1 MPPPKPEVY
10 RFVTTAPY
18 SANSLPISKP
28 KGEMRLWLLCLSLAF
43 VFVSIG
49 FYLIDAYWPYRYRN
63 VDPLLQK
70 VFASQIKMDHY
81 HRTYFP
87 SPGFVA
93 TGLTLHRNSA
103 PDLPPVGSA
112 RNLVV
117 QGRWLDL
124 LLLRKRVRLVSVEG
138 LHIVIPPVGSRAN
151 QEDFPPGSSADFVGP
166 TTVVEQLSIHDATL
180 DIMRTDG
187 NRYSFPIRQLII
199 GNLRQGQA
207 ISYLLDMQ
215 NAKPTGR
222 IQSTG
227 SFGPLLAND
236 LGATPLS
243 GDFTFSPVNLGDI
256 HGISGTLSASG
267 HFYGALASIEAD
279 GTSDTPNFAVGRG
292 RPTRVTASA
301 HGTINGLDAN
311 IVLHSIEA
319 HTGATTVQAKG
330 TIVGSPKV
338 TNLDITVMSGRAQDL
353 LRPFLHDNVPITGAV
368 SLHSHAYLAPS
379 RKGLKFLQRLDMD
392 GTFNMPAER
401 LTNQTTE
408 RNLSDFSRRA
418 QNLKSTNPD
427 AASADRDSMEQDRDS
442 TEQSDVLSSLNGQA
456 KIRDG
461 IVSTERLT
469 FQIPGASVELSGTFN
484 LRDRTVHMLGNLHMQ
499 SDISHVTTGFKSLL
513 LKPLIPFFKKDHSGA
528 VIPIA
533 VSGSPQRYKVTQNL
547 LHHK

>member
-1 MPPPKPEVY
+1 
-10 RFVTTAPY
+10 
-18 SANSLPISKP
+18 
-28 KGEMRLWLLCLSLAF
+28 
-43 VFVSIG
+43 
-49 FYLIDAYWPYRYRN
+49 
-63 VDPLLQK
+63 
-70 VFASQIKMDHY
+70 
-81 HRTYFP
+81 
-87 SPGFVA
+87 
-93 TGLTLHRNSA
+93 
-103 PDLPPVGSA
+103 
-112 RNLVV
+112 
-117 QGRWLDL
+117 
-124 LLLRKRVRLVSVEG
+124 VRLVGVEG

-227 SFGPLLAND
+227 SFGPLLPND

-267 HFYGALASIEAD
+267 HFYGTLASIEAD

-292 RPTRVTASA
+292 RPTGVAASA

-311 IVLHSIEA
+311 IVLHTIEA
-319 HTGATTVQAKG
+319 HTGATTVHAEG
-330 TIVGSPKV
+330 NIVGSPKV
-338 TNLDITVMSGRAQDL
+338 TNLDITVISGRAQDL
-353 LRPFLHDNVPITGAV
+353 LRPFLHNDVPIKGAV

-379 RKGLKFLQRLDMD
+379 RKGLKFLQRLDMN

-401 LTNQTTE
+401 LTNQMTE
-408 RNLSDFSRRA
+408 RKLSDFSRRA
-418 QNLKSTNPD
+418 QNLKSTKLD
-427 AASADRDSMEQDRDS
+427 AASADRNSTEQDRDS

-469 FQIPGASVELSGTFN
+469 FQIPGAFVDLNGTFN

-499 SDISHVTTGFKSLL
+499 SDISHITTGFKSLL

-528 VIPIA
+528 VIPIT
-533 VSGSPQRYKVTQNL
+533 VTGSPQRYKRYPESSPSQITVINRIDGPDADEPF
-547 LHHK
+547 

>member
-1 MPPPKPEVY
+1 
-10 RFVTTAPY
+10 
-18 SANSLPISKP
+18 
-28 KGEMRLWLLCLSLAF
+28 
-43 VFVSIG
+43 
-49 FYLIDAYWPYRYRN
+49 
-63 VDPLLQK
+63 
-70 VFASQIKMDHY
+70 
-81 HRTYFP
+81 
-87 SPGFVA
+87 
-93 TGLTLHRNSA
+93 
-103 PDLPPVGSA
+103 
-112 RNLVV
+112 
-117 QGRWLDL
+117 
-124 LLLRKRVRLVSVEG
+124 VSVEG

-180 DIMRTDG
+180 DIMSTDG

-207 ISYLLDMQ
+207 ISYFLDMQ

-222 IQSTG
+222 IQSNG
-227 SFGPLLAND
+227 SFGPLRANN

-267 HFYGALASIEAD
+267 HFYGVLASIEAD
-279 GTSDTPNFAVGRG
+279 GTSDTPNFTVGRG
-292 RPTRVTASA
+292 RPTRVVASA

-319 HTGATTVQAKG
+319 RTGATTVQAKG

-338 TNLDITVMSGRAQDL
+338 TNLDITAMSGRAQDL

-392 GTFNMPAER
+392 GTFNIPAER

-408 RNLSDFSRRA
+408 RKLSDFSRRA
-418 QNLKSTNPD
+418 QNLKSSKLD
-427 AASADRDSMEQDRDS
+427 AASADR
-442 TEQSDVLSSLNGQA
+442 EQSNVISSLNGQA

-461 IVSTERLT
+461 VVSTERLA
-469 FQIPGASVELSGTFN
+469 FQIPGASVDLSGAFN
-484 LRDRTVHMLGNLHMQ
+484 LRD
-499 SDISHVTTGFKSLL
+499 S
-513 LKPLIPFFKKDHSGA
+513 
-528 VIPIA
+528 
-533 VSGSPQRYKVTQNL
+533 
-547 LHHK
+547 